1 MAEQEEQV
9 QNQVEETEKPK
20 RKRRTKEEIEA
31 DKRAKEQAKKKKAKE
46 KAKEEAEKEARKA
59 EREAKKEAY
68 EALIDES
75 KNQLDK
81 AIASGKN
88 KKTVPLDDNNTVKDI
103 LDDEKFDVDIKCQ
116 RQADQWDKA
125 KKSQFILSILTGKD
139 LSEIIVYKKPDENGT
154 DVKYAVIDGKQ
165 RITTLRNFLD
175 NELVLKL
182 GSKEEPH
189 YLDGKK
195 FSKEIDE
202 NGNTTFEGLD
212 EDYQNIIRNRELRI
226 EELIGYTDEEADE
239 QFKLKNSGV
248 AVNISQIL
256 KLGIKEDRADKLQK
270 LIEDEATKRFK
281 ISEASKKK
289 DVVRDVIIKSILLI
303 NNPDITSFST
313 KDIYNELNKLEDNEF
328 NEACEKLEKAF
339 EALRDY
345 ITGQQTWL
353 KPTSIPFA
361 MYAVVNGAEYKPV
374 SDIIEEEDG
383 KFKAA
388 SQKGVAGKASIQDR
402 RKEMDTL
409 IK

>member
-31 DKRAKEQAKKKKAKE
+31 AKKEEEKDKKKKAKE
-46 KAKEEAEKEARKA
+46 KAKKEAEKEARKA
-59 EREAKKEAY
+59 EREAKKKAY

-75 KNQLDK
+75 KKKFENEV
-81 AIASGKN
+81 ASGKN
-88 KKTVPLDDNNTVKDI
+88 KKTVPVEGITVESI
-103 LDDEKFDVDIKCQ
+103 LDDEKFDVEIKCQ
-116 RQADQWDKA
+116 RQADQWEVA

-139 LSEIIVYKKPDENGT
+139 LSEIIVYKKPNGN
-154 DVKYAVIDGKQ
+154 YAVIDGKQ
-165 RITTLRNFLD
+165 RITVLREFLHND
-175 NELVLKL
+175 FALKL

-189 YLDGKK
+189 YLNGKK
-195 FSKEIDE
+195 FSKETDE

-212 EDYQNIIRNRELRI
+212 ETYQDIIKNCKLRI
-226 EELIGYTDEEADE
+226 EELIGYTDDEANE

-248 AVNISQIL
+248 AVNLSQIL
-256 KLGIKEDRADKLQK
+256 KLGINKDRADKLQK

-303 NNPDITSFST
+303 SNPDISSFST
-313 KDIYNELNKLEDNEF
+313 KDIYSDLNKLEDTEF

-339 EALRDY
+339 EKLRDY

-353 KPTSIPFA
+353 KPTSIPFV
-361 MYAVVNGAEYKPV
+361 MYAVANGAEYKPV
-374 SDIIEEEDG
+374 SDIIDEEDG

-388 SQKGVAGKASIQDR
+388 SQKGVAGKTSIQDR

>member
-9 QNQVEETEKPK
+9 QNQVEEAEKPK

-116 RQADQWDKA
+116 RQADQWKDN

-139 LSEIIVYKKPDENGT
+139 LSEIIVYKKPDGN
-154 DVKYAVIDGKQ
+154 YAVIDGKQ

-361 MYAVVNGAEYKPV
+361 MYAVANGAEYKPV

>member
-9 QNQVEETEKPK
+9 QNQVEEAEKPK

-31 DKRAKEQAKKKKAKE
+31 DKRAKERAKKKKAAK
-46 KAKEEAEKEARKA
+46 KAKEEAEK
-59 EREAKKEAY
+59 EAKKEAY

-116 RQADQWDKA
+116 RQADQWKDN

-139 LSEIIVYKKPDENGT
+139 LSEIIVYKKPDGN
-154 DVKYAVIDGKQ
+154 YAVIDGKQ

-212 EDYQNIIRNRELRI
+212 EDYQNIIRNCELRI

-303 NNPDITSFST
+303 NNPDISSFST
-313 KDIYNELNKLEDNEF
+313 KDIYSDLNKLEDTEF

-339 EALRDY
+339 EALRRTDDSKRD
-345 ITGQQTWL
+345 WL
-353 KPTSIPFA
+353 TSTSIPFA
-361 MYAVVNGAEYKPV
+361 MYALSGGANYIEV
-374 SDIIEEEDG
+374 SDIINDENG

-388 SQKGVAGKASIQDR
+388 SQKGTAAKASIQER
-402 RKEMDTL
+402 RKEMDKL
-409 IK
+409 VK

>member
-1 MAEQEEQV
+1 MAEQVEEV

-31 DKRAKEQAKKKKAKE
+31 AKKEEEKDKKKKAKE
-46 KAKEEAEKEARKA
+46 KAKKEAEKEARKA
-59 EREAKKEAY
+59 EREAKKKAY

-75 KNQLDK
+75 KKKFENEV
-81 AIASGKN
+81 ASGKN
-88 KKTVPLDDNNTVKDI
+88 KKTVPLDDNNIVKEVTKK
-103 LDDEKFDVDIKCQ
+103 EKFDVDIKCQ
-116 RQADQWDKA
+116 RQADQWKDN

-139 LSEIIVYKKPDENGT
+139 LSEIIVYKKPDGN
-154 DVKYAVIDGKQ
+154 YAVIDGKQ
-165 RITTLRNFLD
+165 RITTLREFLN

-202 NGNTTFEGLD
+202 NGNTIFEGLD

-248 AVNISQIL
+248 AVNLSQIL

-303 NNPDITSFST
+303 SNPDISSFST
-313 KDIYNELNKLEDNEF
+313 KDIYSDLNKLEDTEF

-339 EALRDY
+339 EKLRDY

-353 KPTSIPFA
+353 KPTSIPFV
-361 MYAVVNGAEYKPV
+361 MYAVANGAEYKPV
-374 SDIIEEEDG
+374 SDIIDEEDG

-402 RKEMDTL
+402 REEMDTL

>member
-1 MAEQEEQV
+1 MAEQVEEV

-20 RKRRTKEEIEA
+20 RQRRTKEEIEA
-31 DKRAKEQAKKKKAKE
+31 DKKAKEQAKKKKAKE
-46 KAKEEAEKEARKA
+46 KAKKEAEKEARKA

-75 KNQLDK
+75 KKKFENEVAL
-81 AIASGKN
+81 GKN
-88 KKTVPLDDNNTVKDI
+88 KKTEPVEGITVKNVLDDV
-103 LDDEKFDVDIKCQ
+103 KFDVEIDCQ
-116 RQADQWDKA
+116 RQADQWEVA

-139 LSEIIVYKKPDENGT
+139 LSEIIVHKRDNGT
-154 DVKYAVIDGKQ
+154 YKVIDGKQ
-165 RITTLRNFLD
+165 RITVLREFLHND
-175 NELVLKL
+175 FTLKL

-189 YLDGKK
+189 YLNGKK
-195 FSKEIDE
+195 FSEETDE
-202 NGNTTFEGLD
+202 EGNKTFKGL
-212 EDYQNIIRNRELRI
+212 EEAYQDIIKNCELRV

-248 AVNISQIL
+248 AVNLSQIL
-256 KLGIKEDRADKLQK
+256 KLGINKDRAAKLQ
-270 LIEDEATKRFK
+270 EFVNDEATKRFK

-313 KDIYNELNKLEDNEF
+313 KNIYSDMNELEDTEF

-339 EALRDY
+339 VVLRETDNSKRD
-345 ITGQQTWL
+345 WL
-353 KPTSIPFA
+353 TNTSIPFA
-361 MYAVVNGAEYKPV
+361 MYALAGGADTNAV
-374 SDIIEEEDG
+374 SAIIGDENG

-388 SQKGVAGKASIQDR
+388 SKQGTAGKASIQDR
-402 RKEMDTL
+402 REEMDTI

>member
-31 DKRAKEQAKKKKAKE
+31 DKKAEEQAKKKKAKE
-46 KAKEEAEKEARKA
+46 KAKKEAEKEARKA
-59 EREAKKEAY
+59 EKEAKKEAY

-88 KKTVPLDDNNTVKDI
+88 KKTVPVEGITVEDI
-103 LDDEKFDVDIKCQ
+103 LDDIRFDVDIKCQ

-125 KKSQFILSILTGKD
+125 KKSQFILSILIGKD
-139 LSEIIVYKKPDENGT
+139 LSEIIVYKKADGN
-154 DVKYAVIDGKQ
+154 YAVIDGKQ
-165 RITTLRNFLD
+165 RITTLRGFLHND
-175 NELVLKL
+175 FTLKL

-189 YLDGKK
+189 YLDRKK
-195 FSKEIDE
+195 FSEETDE
-202 NGNTTFEGLD
+202 EGNRTFEGLE
-212 EDYQNIIRNRELRI
+212 EDYQNIIRNCELRV
-226 EELIGYTDEEADE
+226 EELINYTDEEADE
-239 QFKLKNSGV
+239 QFKLKNSGI
-248 AVNISQIL
+248 AVNLSQIL
-256 KLGIKEDRADKLQK
+256 KLGIKEDRAAKLQEF
-270 LIEDEATKRFK
+270 INDEATKRFK
-281 ISEASKKK
+281 IGETSKKK
-289 DVVRDVIIKSILLI
+289 DAVRDVIIKSILLI

-339 EALRDY
+339 AVLRGTDDSKRD
-345 ITGQQTWL
+345 WL
-353 KPTSIPFA
+353 TNTSIPFA
-361 MYAVVNGAEYKPV
+361 MYALANGVDYKAV
-374 SDIIEEEDG
+374 SKIIKDENG

-388 SQKGVAGKASIQDR
+388 SQKGTAAKASIQER
-402 RKEMDTL
+402 RKEMDAL

>member
-31 DKRAKEQAKKKKAKE
+31 DKRVKERAKKKKAAK

-59 EREAKKEAY
+59 EKEAKKEAY

-116 RQADQWDKA
+116 RQADQWKDN

-139 LSEIIVYKKPDENGT
+139 LSEIIVYKKPDGN
-154 DVKYAVIDGKQ
+154 YAVIDGKQ

-303 NNPDITSFST
+303 NNPDISSFST
-313 KDIYNELNKLEDNEF
+313 KDIYSDLNKLEDTEF
-328 NEACEKLEKAF
+328 NGACEKLEKAF
-339 EALRDY
+339 EALRRTDDSKRD
-345 ITGQQTWL
+345 WL
-353 KPTSIPFA
+353 TSTSIPFA
-361 MYAVVNGAEYKPV
+361 MYALSGGANYIEV
-374 SDIIEEEDG
+374 SDIINDENG

-388 SQKGVAGKASIQDR
+388 SQKGTAAKASIQER